1 MKVALNNVFM
11 NQSKEYQSK
20 PVKAARYQ
28 QGMENGFMIYIT
40 GINEANRNDAM
51 KFFDTKEEA
60 ESYIKENPKQYMISD
75 DGTKICASVKYDEPR
90 PVIYHRLLPNE
101 ESDYKFPLEVKALL
115 SDESNDCEWCG
126 LSSDSWI
133 IVEDNGNVRVWEYS
147 SCEDFFGENSVCE
160 KVNEKTY
167 IEVAV

>member
-1 MKVALNNVFM
+1 MRKELDRKISYTKKNGKTVKVVYF
-11 NQSKEYQSK
+11 
-20 PVKAARYQ
+20 
-28 QGMENGFMIYIT
+28 
-40 GINEANRNDAM
+40 GIKGTMLYWLIAFCNWM
-51 KFFDTKEEA
+51 
-60 ESYIKENPKQYMISD
+60 SD

-101 ESDYKFPLEVKALL
+101 ESDYKFPLDVKSLL

-133 IVEDNGNVRVWEYS
+133 IVEDSGNVRVWEYS
-147 SCEDFFGENSVCE
+147 SCEDFLGENSVCE